1 MKNNYKDLSINELN
15 AEESKLRSEL
25 FNLTFQNKVGQLAD
39 TSRIRIVKKNI
50 ARVKTAL
57 NEKKM
62 AGAKDLR
69 SAVFLL
75 ARVATGE
82 CRVMPVVNYG

>member
-1 MKNNYKDLSINELN
+1 MKNNYNELSIKELT

-57 NEKKM
+57 NQKKI
-62 AGAKDLR
+62 AGAK
-69 SAVFLL
+69 
-75 ARVATGE
+75 E
-82 CRVMPVVNYG
+82 

>member
-1 MKNNYKDLSINELN
+1 MKNNYKDLSITELN

-62 AGAKDLR
+62 AGAK
-69 SAVFLL
+69 
-75 ARVATGE
+75 E
-82 CRVMPVVNYG
+82 

>member
-1 MKNNYKDLSINELN
+1 MKNNYNELSVKELI

-57 NEKKM
+57 NQKII
-62 AGAKDLR
+62 AGIK
-69 SAVFLL
+69 
-75 ARVATGE
+75 E
-82 CRVMPVVNYG
+82 

>member
-1 MKNNYKDLSINELN
+1 MKNNYKDLSIKELA

-39 TSRIRIVKKNI
+39 TSRIRIVKRNI

-57 NEKKM
+57 NQKKI
-62 AGAKDLR
+62 AGVK
-69 SAVFLL
+69 
-75 ARVATGE
+75 E
-82 CRVMPVVNYG
+82 

>member
-1 MKNNYKDLSINELN
+1 MKNNYKDLSIQELT

-50 ARVKTAL
+50 ARLKTAL
-57 NEKKM
+57 NEKKL
-62 AGAKDLR
+62 AGAK
-69 SAVFLL
+69 
-75 ARVATGE
+75 E
-82 CRVMPVVNYG
+82 

>member
-1 MKNNYKDLSINELN
+1 MKNNYNDLSIQELT

-57 NEKKM
+57 NQKKS
-62 AGAKDLR
+62 AGAK
-69 SAVFLL
+69 
-75 ARVATGE
+75 E
-82 CRVMPVVNYG
+82 

>member
-1 MKNNYKDLSINELN
+1 MKNNYNELTIKELT

-39 TSRIRIVKKNI
+39 TSRIRIVKRNI

-57 NEKKM
+57 NQKKI
-62 AGAKDLR
+62 AGVK
-69 SAVFLL
+69 
-75 ARVATGE
+75 E
-82 CRVMPVVNYG
+82 

>member
-1 MKNNYKDLSINELN
+1 MKNNYRELSVKELT

-25 FNLTFQNKVGQLAD
+25 FNLTFQNKVGQLQD

-57 NEKKM
+57 KEKI
-62 AGAKDLR
+62 AGAK
-69 SAVFLL
+69 
-75 ARVATGE
+75 E
-82 CRVMPVVNYG
+82 

>member
-1 MKNNYKDLSINELN
+1 MKNNYNELSVKELT

-25 FNLTFQNKVGQLAD
+25 FNLTFQNKVGQLSD

-57 NEKKM
+57 NAKKI
-62 AGAKDLR
+62 AGAK
-69 SAVFLL
+69 
-75 ARVATGE
+75 E
-82 CRVMPVVNYG
+82 

>member
-1 MKNNYKDLSINELN
+1 MKNNYNDLTVKELV

-57 NEKKM
+57 NKKNL
-62 AGAKDLR
+62 AGAK
-69 SAVFLL
+69 
-75 ARVATGE
+75 E
-82 CRVMPVVNYG
+82 

>member
-1 MKNNYKDLSINELN
+1 MKNNYKDLSIAELN

-39 TSRIRIVKKNI
+39 TSKIRIVKKNI

-57 NEKKM
+57 TAKKM
-62 AGAKDLR
+62 AGAK
-69 SAVFLL
+69 
-75 ARVATGE
+75 E
-82 CRVMPVVNYG
+82 

>member
-1 MKNNYKDLSINELN
+1 MKNNYKDLSIAELT

-57 NEKKM
+57 TQKKL
-62 AGAKDLR
+62 AGAK
-69 SAVFLL
+69 
-75 ARVATGE
+75 E
-82 CRVMPVVNYG
+82 

>member
-1 MKNNYKDLSINELN
+1 MKNNYRDLSIKELT

-50 ARVKTAL
+50 ARVKTAI
-57 NEKKM
+57 NAKKI
-62 AGAKDLR
+62 AGAK
-69 SAVFLL
+69 
-75 ARVATGE
+75 E
-82 CRVMPVVNYG
+82 